1 MNRSTAPGKYIFTLT
16 IEMSTGIITEST
28 TTREVGDGLIPGD
41 VPDTRMTFGMSVVD
55 TCHD

>member
-1 MNRSTAPGKYIFTLT
+1 
-16 IEMSTGIITEST
+16 MSTGIITEST